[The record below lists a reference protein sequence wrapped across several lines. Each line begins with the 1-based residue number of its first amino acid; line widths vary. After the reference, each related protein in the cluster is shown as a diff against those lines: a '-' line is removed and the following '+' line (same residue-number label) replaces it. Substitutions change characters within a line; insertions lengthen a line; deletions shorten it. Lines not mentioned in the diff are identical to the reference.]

1 MAFRGRNHYNL
12 AMRHPYRLLVFDW
25 DGTVMDSISSIVAC
39 MQATVE
45 RLGID
50 PIPDERIRRAI
61 GLGLHDTLDMLVPGA
76 DERLR
81 GRILDC
87 YRQLWFSS
95 FRHRPEPFSGVPQAL
110 SALAEAE
117 YLMAVATG
125 KGRRGLDRDLE
136 TTGMGRLFH
145 ASRTADETFSKPH
158 PRMLEEILDELGTR
172 PDEALMVGDTTYDL
186 EMAKNAGV
194 SSVAVTCGSH
204 CREELAGLEPLAC
217 LGSVLELE
225 AWLQPVPV
233 G

>member
-12 AMRHPYRLLVFDW
+12 AMDCPYRLLVFDW
-25 DGTVMDSISSIVAC
+25 DGTLMDSISSIVAC

-45 RLGID
+45 RLGMES
-50 PIPDERIRRAI
+50 IPDERIRRAI

-95 FRHRPEPFSGVPQAL
+95 FRERPVPFSGVPQAL
-110 SALAEAE
+110 TALAAADH
-117 YLMAVATG
+117 LMAVATG
-125 KGRRGLDRDLE
+125 KGRRGLDRDFDA
-136 TTGMGRLFH
+136 TGMGRLFH

-158 PRMLEEILDELGTR
+158 PRMLEEILDELGAR

-186 EMAKNAGV
+186 EMARNAGV
-194 SSVAVTCGSH
+194 AAVAVTCGSH
-204 CREELAGLEPLAC
+204 RREELAGLEPLAC

-225 AWLQPVPV
+225 GWLRPVPV
-233 G
+233 T